1 MIMLTE
7 DTKDILS
14 KEMTQKELLLLSKII
29 NLKISHGVATISKN
43 KMEEAKLFSPLERAS
58 TDQIVSL
65 IHNQIIPFLLI
76 SYSE

>member
-7 DTKDILS
+7 DTKVILS
-14 KEMTQKELLLLSKII
+14 KEMIQKELLLLSKII

-58 TDQIVSL
+58 TDWIVS
-65 IHNQIIPFLLI
+65 HT
-76 SYSE
+76 